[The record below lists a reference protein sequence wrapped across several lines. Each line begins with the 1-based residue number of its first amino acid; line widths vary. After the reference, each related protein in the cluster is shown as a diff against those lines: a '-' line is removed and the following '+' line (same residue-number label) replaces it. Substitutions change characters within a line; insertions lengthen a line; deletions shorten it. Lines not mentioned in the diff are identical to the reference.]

1 MNIRRQELEL
11 RPDPRR
17 VLLRPFMAS
26 VVVKPTGH
34 AEPSRRLLDILARVL
49 TLDDATVEATLENVL
64 HEFHERHE
72 DIRAIFLDRFNKMA
86 PLLPVDGN
94 VGESR
99 KLLIGSYFTNEYSLE
114 SSALFNPSI
123 VPAPDQSGLA
133 PGELRFILSLR
144 ATGEG
149 HISSITF
156 RSGIAAAD
164 GSAAPCRVLL
174 RSCHSGGQRY
184 VQLRINDTR
193 SRARRV
199 DEVRRLNEILERR
212 VAERTAELEQT
223 NQELEAFSY
232 SVSHDLRTPLRHVMG
247 FANLLRQQTG
257 QQLDPVQLQH
267 LNSITA
273 AGERMNQLIDDLLA
287 FSRIGRAELHRRRV
301 DLTGLVQTARQD
313 LAAETAGRVIEWAV
327 HPLPA
332 VQADPSLL
340 RQAVVN
346 LVSNALKFTAS
357 REPARIE
364 IGSSSIDPGKTVIY
378 VRDNG
383 VGFDPR
389 YAGKLFGVFQRL
401 HNGRDFEGTGIGLA
415 NVRQIIRRHGGRVW
429 AEGKPGEGATFY
441 FSLPRTE
448 GTPRA

>member
-1 MNIRRQELEL
+1 MKHS
-11 RPDPRR
+11 
-17 VLLRPFMAS
+17 A
-26 VVVKPTGH
+26 T
-34 AEPSRRLLDILARVL
+34 RRLTPA
-49 TLDDATVEATLENVL
+49 AENNVL
-64 HEFHERHE
+64 RELFETSPESLLVFDAPRGTVIEANRAFLALTGRAAPDVRGRLLVDLGIFEPGDTANILEAAAHPESAEF
-72 DIRAIFLDRFNKMA
+72 DA
-86 PLLPVDGN
+86 LPV
-94 VGESR
+94 R
-99 KLLIGSYFTNEYSLE
+99 
-114 SSALFNPSI
+114 
-123 VPAPDQSGLA
+123 
-133 PGELRFILSLR
+133 R
-144 ATGEG
+144 
-149 HISSITF
+149 
-156 RSGIAAAD
+156 AD

-267 LNSITA
+267 LNSITT
-273 AGERMNQLIDDLLA
+273 AGERMSQLIDDLLA
-287 FSRIGRAELHRRRV
+287 FSRIGRAELHRRTV

-364 IGSSSIDPGKTVIY
+364 IGSSSIDPAKTVIY